1 MDDDYE
7 LVYSPLCRRIQRNRT
22 TIQVHIYRGKDDS
35 NWILEVEDEKG
46 GSTVWSEPFASDA
59 AALDDVMSVIE
70 EEGIETFLVDDPK
83 TQH

>member
-7 LVYSPLCRRIQRNRT
+7 LVYSPLCRRIRRNRT

-46 GSTVWSEPFASDA
+46 GSTVWDEQFATDA

-70 EEGIETFLVDDPK
+70 KEGIETFIVEDRKL
-83 TQH
+83 H

>member
-7 LVYSPLCRRIQRNRT
+7 LVYSPLCRRVQRNRT

-35 NWILEVEDEKG
+35 AWILEVEDEKG
-46 GSTVWSEPFASDA
+46 GSTVWSETFATDT
-59 AALDDVMSVIE
+59 AALNDVMSVIKK
-70 EEGIETFLVDDPK
+70 EGIETFLVEDDK